1 MREVG
6 SKELIAGL
14 YSIGFAFVWKKQQD
28 CNLSEISKL
37 VRYACT
43 HGTTECGS
51 KIA

>member
-6 SKELIAGL
+6 AKEMVDGL
-14 YSIGFAFVWKKQQD
+14 YSIGLAFAWKKQQD

-43 HGTTECGS
+43 YGTAECGS

>member
-6 SKELIAGL
+6 AKELIEGL
-14 YSIGFAFVWKKQQD
+14 HRIGLAFVWKKQQD

-37 VRYACT
+37 VRYAYT
-43 HGTTECGS
+43 YGTTECGS